1 MDEQTTPKKV
11 RRVGSIAFA
20 LVLIAAGVLLIVY
33 QFVPQFDLLKI
44 LKFSPVILIAL
55 GIEMLVYS
63 ARPDVKVKFD
73 WLAMLGTAFTLC
85 IVGTAALL
93 PLAISEWGPARNYA
107 QTRIES
113 QKADA
118 MYSALTPNPALKAKT
133 DSLSVDV
140 WFNHDTDGDYTL
152 QSGDDCILDAA
163 LRGPYADAEVF
174 AADCMAI
181 MQAAADNNIGFT
193 IYRFSADEDTDDG
206 VSYYLDCVASYPAGL
221 TAAQVAQ
228 RVQAS
233 YHYDNNSFSSEAD
246 RDDYIR
252 RQLQNEISDEYADR
266 HDGAYPD
273 EKYLNEETERRL
285 AERTSMAQPNGLRV
299 TLSPSTSS
307 KGTVSW
313 RAGAFSSQR
322 SKISAARSANSGILP
337 DRRQPRHGVPPK
349 RNAVR
354 QCPAVRAGRGPAGP
368 GWLHRHQVRH
378 GENRRKAGGSGPAG
392 ARQPHSRPASRSP
405 ASRYCRSKSNG
416 TPSRCRA
423 SDSRPAAAGSGGRF
437 QGLYSP
443 MMPMR
448 PVAVGI

>member
-20 LVLIAAGVLLIVY
+20 LVLIAAGVLLMVY

-152 QSGDDCILDAA
+152 QSGDDCILNAA

-174 AADCMAI
+174 AADCMAV
-181 MQAAADNNIGFT
+181 MQRAADAGLGFT
-193 IYRFSADEDTDDG
+193 CYHFSADEDIDDG
-206 VSYYLDCVASYPAGL
+206 ISYYLDCVASYPAGL

-228 RVQAS
+228 RVQTS

-252 RQLQNEISDEYADR
+252 RQLQNEISDE
-266 HDGAYPD
+266 
-273 EKYLNEETERRL
+273 
-285 AERTSMAQPNGLRV
+285 
-299 TLSPSTSS
+299 
-307 KGTVSW
+307 
-313 RAGAFSSQR
+313 
-322 SKISAARSANSGILP
+322 
-337 DRRQPRHGVPPK
+337 
-349 RNAVR
+349 
-354 QCPAVRAGRGPAGP
+354 
-368 GWLHRHQVRH
+368 
-378 GENRRKAGGSGPAG
+378 
-392 ARQPHSRPASRSP
+392 
-405 ASRYCRSKSNG
+405 
-416 TPSRCRA
+416 
-423 SDSRPAAAGSGGRF
+423 
-437 QGLYSP
+437 
-443 MMPMR
+443 
-448 PVAVGI
+448 